1 MTSTTSTGMIGL
13 LTPAEEAVMK
23 GIRRSR
29 FSFHFNTGN
38 MRRWLLVQLVSV
50 PANTSSEELEAA
62 PSPYAHAHAH
72 RDHRPATLDKLVNEY
87 WASQVARRV
96 Y

>member
-1 MTSTTSTGMIGL
+1 MASTTSMIGP
-13 LTPAEEAVMK
+13 LTPGDEVILK
-23 GIRRSR
+23 GVRRSR
-29 FSFHFNTGN
+29 FSFHFNTGR

-87 WASQVARRV
+87 WAGQVARRV